1 MIQEIKLLSRLLLA
15 GLLFLIFWLLLVP
28 APVQPRY
35 PMPPSS
41 APAEVEEALFAT
53 HWVSRGATPH
63 AHSASIVD
71 HQGDLVAVWYGGT
84 REGAADTQLFMAR
97 FVDGGWALPQ
107 SVMDRHQAAV
117 QLHRPIRKLGN
128 PVLHRWPDDALG
140 IFFVSVSLG
149 GWAMSSINYI
159 ETRDQGASWSPA
171 QRLVSSPFLNV
182 STLVRSKPLT
192 LEDGS
197 VQLPVYHELA
207 GKFAELLHISRQLRV
222 LGKTRISSGKAAI
235 QPSIAPVSEQQAVAL
250 LRYYS
255 GQPADRVLHTQ
266 TDDGGLSW
274 AVPLALELPNPGS
287 SVALLRLDGGLL
299 IAALNDLREHR
310 YRLSL
315 AVSHAGEGPWRVLHH
330 IEHEKTEHK
339 NTGEDFEFSY
349 PSLLQDDQG
358 MIHLVY
364 TWNQQRIKH
373 VVFNQAWLLEP
384 SAPSFSSPPS
394 SQPSAGM
401 TGVTGIQ
408 RNERYCL
415 HH

>member
-1 MIQEIKLLSRLLLA
+1 MIQETRLRIALLLA
-15 GLLFLIFWLLLVP
+15 GVLFLTSWLLLVP
-28 APVQPRY
+28 APVQPLY
-35 PMPPSS
+35 QMPPSRV
-41 APAEVEEALFAT
+41 PAEAALFAT

-63 AHSASIVD
+63 VHSASIID
-71 HQGDLVAVWYGGT
+71 HQGDLVTVWYGGT
-84 REGAADTQLFMAR
+84 REGAADTQLFISR
-97 FVDGGWALPQ
+97 FVDGGWTLPQ
-107 SVMDRHQAAV
+107 SVMDRHQAAT

-159 ETRDQGASWSPA
+159 ESKDQGASWSHA
-171 QRLVSSPFLNV
+171 KRLVTSPFLNV
-182 STLVRSKPLT
+182 STLVRGRPLA
-192 LEDGS
+192 LQDGS

-274 AVPLALELPNPGS
+274 TVPLALELPNPGS
-287 SVALLRLDGGLL
+287 SVALLRLEGGLL

-310 YRLSL
+310 HRLSL
-315 AVSHAGEGPWRVLHH
+315 AVSHAGEGPWRVLHR
-330 IEHEKTEHK
+330 IEHENIDYKKT
-339 NTGEDFEFSY
+339 GADFEFSY

-358 MIHLVY
+358 LIHLVY

-373 VVFNQAWLLEP
+373 VVFNQAWLREVSN
-384 SAPSFSSPPS
+384 SAD
-394 SQPSAGM
+394 
-401 TGVTGIQ
+401 
-408 RNERYCL
+408 Y
-415 HH
+415 